1 MEIELNKTVLFG
13 ALAALVSIASIA
25 GGYYAGRA
33 GMNAAIA
40 EADPAVIAAPA
51 QANTAEI
58 ESVVRNYL
66 MSNPE
71 IISELQTALETKRET
86 EAKATQTAFLAK
98 AGPDLFNDANDAVIG
113 NPNGDVTVVEFF
125 DYNCG
130 YCRRALSDMDALVKA
145 DPNVRFVLK
154 ELPILGPDSVKAH
167 IVAQAFR
174 KIMPEKYGEFHRAL
188 LSSGHADE
196 ASAIAVAMSLGAD
209 EAKLKE
215 ATASPEI
222 GKIFEKNNQ
231 FAQSLNITGT
241 PSYVIKDTVVPGA
254 LGFEVLSQNVAN
266 VRKCQSAT
274 C

>member
-1 MEIELNKTVLFG
+1 MNKSVLFG
-13 ALAALVSIASIA
+13 VFAALLGVASIG
-25 GGYYAGRA
+25 GGYLAGQA
-33 GMNAAIA
+33 GMRAAMTEA
-40 EADPAVIAAPA
+40 EPTVVAAPSQTNA
-51 QANTAEI
+51 AEI
-58 ESVVRNYL
+58 EQIVRNYL
-66 MSNPE
+66 LKNPE
-71 IISELQTALETKRET
+71 IMSEVQTALETKREAD
-86 EAKATQTAFLAK
+86 AKSTQTAFLAT
-98 AGPDLFNDANDAVIG
+98 AGADLFANANDAVIG

-174 KIMPEKYGEFHRAL
+174 KLMPEKYGDFHRAL
-188 LSSGHADE
+188 LSIGHADE
-196 ASAIAVAMSLGAD
+196 ASAIATATSLGAN
-209 EAKLKE
+209 EADIKL
-215 ATASPEI
+215 AMGSPEI
-222 GKIFEKNNQ
+222 GQLFDQNNQ
-231 FAQSLNITGT
+231 MAQGLNITGT

-254 LGFEVLSQNVAN
+254 LGYEVLSQNVAN